1 MNAVTITEKGRKY
14 AMANNT
20 GGNMIV
26 GLDIGTSKVVA
37 IVGEINAEGGLNI
50 VGIGRHRSRG
60 LRKGAVVNIESTVQS
75 IQRAIEEAELMAG
88 CRIHSVYAGIA
99 GSHIRSM
106 NSHGIVAI
114 RDREVYAAD
123 IERVIDAAQAVAI
136 PADQKILHILPQEF
150 IIDSQEGV
158 KEPLGMSGVRLEAK
172 VHLVTC
178 ATNAYQN
185 IEKCIK
191 RCGLEVDEI
200 ILEQLASSYSVLT
213 EDEKELGVCVID
225 IGGGTTDIAIFT
237 EGAIRH
243 TGVIPI
249 AGDQVTNDIAMAL
262 RTPTDFAEELKIKYA
277 CALAQLASPD
287 DMIKVPGVGE
297 RPPRELSRQA
307 LADVVEPR
315 YDELFHLI
323 QAELRHSGYADVL
336 AAGIVLTGGTS
347 KMEGVVELAEEIFH
361 MPVRIGMPYE
371 VSGLVDIV
379 RNPTYSTGVGL
390 LLYGMKQAQEREG
403 LQPVKD
409 PGINM
414 LDKVKKFL
422 FRDD

>member
-1 MNAVTITEKGRKY
+1 MS
-14 AMANNT
+14 NT
-20 GGNMIV
+20 SDGNMIV

-37 IVGEINAEGGLNI
+37 IVGEVDADGGLNI
-50 VGIGRHRSRG
+50 VGIGRHKSRG
-60 LRKGAVVNIESTVQS
+60 LKKGTVVNIESTVQS

-88 CRIHSVYAGIA
+88 CQIHSVFAGIA
-99 GSHIRSM
+99 GKHIRSM

-114 RDREVYAAD
+114 RDKEVYAAD
-123 IERVIDAAQAVAI
+123 VERVIDAAQAVAI
-136 PADQKILHILPQEF
+136 PADQKVLHILPQEY

-158 KEPLGMSGVRLEAK
+158 KEPMGMSGVRLEAK

-178 ATNAYQN
+178 ATNAAQN
-185 IEKCIK
+185 IEKCIR
-191 RCGLEVDEI
+191 RCGLETDEI

-213 EDEKELGVCVID
+213 EDEKELGVCLVD

-262 RTPTDFAEELKIKYA
+262 RTPTDNAEELKIKYA
-277 CALAQLASPD
+277 CALSQLASPD
-287 DMIKVPGVGE
+287 EMIKVPSVGD
-297 RPPRELSRQA
+297 RPPRELSRRA

-323 QAELRHSGYADVL
+323 QAELRLSGFEDML
-336 AAGIVLTGGTS
+336 AAGLVLTGGTS
-347 KMEGVVELAEEIFH
+347 KMEGVAELAEEIFH
-361 MPVRIGMPYE
+361 MPVRVGMPYE
-371 VSGLVDIV
+371 VNGLADIV

-390 LLYGMKQAQEREG
+390 LLYGLKQHQEKYG
-403 LQPVKD
+403 GSGGKD
-409 PGINM
+409 SGANIFE
-414 LDKVKKFL
+414 KVKRF
-422 FRDD
+422 FGGDE